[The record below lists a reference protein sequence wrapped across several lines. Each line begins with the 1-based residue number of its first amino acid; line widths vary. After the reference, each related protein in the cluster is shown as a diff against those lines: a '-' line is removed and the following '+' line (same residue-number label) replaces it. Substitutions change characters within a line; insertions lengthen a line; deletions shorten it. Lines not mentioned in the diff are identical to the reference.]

1 MLIKNP
7 SDIRPSEITSH
18 TNYLNRREFIR
29 AGAIAG
35 GSLLTPAALG
45 AIVPPERRAK
55 LSDVGS
61 SPFSTD
67 EAPNS
72 YEDITTYNN
81 FYEFG
86 TGKGDPVVYA
96 RDFKPRPW
104 TITVD
109 GHAEKTGTFDFEDFI
124 KPFDLEERIY
134 RLRCVEAWS
143 MVIPWVGISLAEVI
157 KWLQPTSR
165 ARYVAFETLN
175 DPKQMPGIRRR
186 ILDWPYREGL
196 TIEEATNPLT
206 ILAVGVY
213 GEVMP
218 TPFGQC
224 REVGH
229 LHGAVGGVH
238 LRRRQG
244 ADLAVARELEER
256 HVAPHGLDEVR
267 RVVDGEGVGGEDLL
281 VHGAH
286 LAEVARGHRGRP
298 GHRLLPAA
306 AKHAD
311 R

>member
-1 MLIKNP
+1 MLIKKP

-143 MVIPWVGISLAEVI
+143 MVIPWLGFPLSRILDEVDPQAEA
-157 KWLQPTSR
+157 K
-165 ARYVAFETLN
+165 YVRFETLY
-175 DPKQMPGIRRR
+175 DEDQFPG
-186 ILDWPYREGL
+186 
-196 TIEEATNPLT
+196 
-206 ILAVGVY
+206 LASNTPASGVPQPPHRPSS
-213 GEVMP
+213 VR
-218 TPFGQC
+218 F
-224 REVGH
+224 
-229 LHGAVGGVH
+229 
-238 LRRRQG
+238 
-244 ADLAVARELEER
+244 
-256 HVAPHGLDEVR
+256 HVDSTYQSRPISRLPHW
-267 RVVDGEGVGGEDLL
+267 
-281 VHGAH
+281 
-286 LAEVARGHRGRP
+286 
-298 GHRLLPAA
+298 
-306 AKHAD
+306 
-311 R
+311 